1 MPNKNI
7 EEKEIKR
14 AQEVFDGMMAYD
26 LISKLNP
33 PMEVLEALDYA
44 ANYFGDIAKGREYS
58 PEPLKDAFPT
68 IYATVAEQSR
78 DEALKEAEEAVDA
91 EMKHW
96 RVTDGGLVFMS
107 GLIRAYNAIRSLS
120 TNKE

>member
-1 MPNKNI
+1 MTTIPEHI
-7 EEKEIKR
+7 EE
-14 AQEVFDGMMAYD
+14 QERIILSTFRFYVENYGIDA
-26 LISKLNP
+26 
-33 PMEVLEALDYA
+33 LERNGNLRQALLS
-44 ANYFGDIAKGREYS
+44 I
-58 PEPLKDAFPT
+58 
-68 IYATVAEQSR
+68 AEQSR